1 MKLPSEEML
10 YWTMVVLLFLFVIL
24 GLIFDT
30 NWSAL

>member
-1 MKLPSEEML
+1 MKLPSEETL
-10 YWTMVVLLFLFVIL
+10 YWTMVFLLFLFVVL